1 MVSLASEETQGRW
14 GGGEVTAPGTR
25 PGTGGQDLN
34 PAGLMPRLLLS
45 QSTGGVV
52 MIFGGD

>member
-14 GGGEVTAPGTR
+14 GVGEVTAPGTR